1 MNDKLLK
8 YYIETWGCQMNEEDS
23 EKLSGML
30 KRIGYTR
37 TENKEEAG
45 IILFNTCCV
54 RENAENKVFGN
65 LGALKKL
72 KKKNPDLIIG
82 ICGCMMQQEGMA
94 DRILKEFPY
103 VNIVFGKFLNSI
115 LYRLDVI
122 GEYIKSSIDGV
133 DINSIL
139 GGDFDWRAIDII
151 FTRNIP
157 SNDTDIASMV
167 NTLKDIVSEIMCKH
181 KIYSDDSLMYFLTHG
196 KTLLQ
201 TSHLPV
207 TVCLKASVKAEA
219 PYLPSKASD

>member
-72 KKKNPDLIIG
+72 KKKKYFV
-82 ICGCMMQQEGMA
+82 QVRA
-94 DRILKEFPY
+94 YKV
-103 VNIVFGKFLNSI
+103 VNK
-115 LYRLDVI
+115 
-122 GEYIKSSIDGV
+122 
-133 DINSIL
+133 
-139 GGDFDWRAIDII
+139 
-151 FTRNIP
+151 
-157 SNDTDIASMV
+157 
-167 NTLKDIVSEIMCKH
+167 
-181 KIYSDDSLMYFLTHG
+181 KIYMGAWSN
-196 KTLLQ
+196 
-201 TSHLPV
+201 
-207 TVCLKASVKAEA
+207 VK
-219 PYLPSKASD
+219 YTKVRK